1 MYFSNILKGTI
12 LCGYLTHIWFIIGV
26 RTLYQV
32 LKKRPW
38 GPNYVRIYEST
49 KSAKKLC
56 KDYESTKTNMYIIPS
71 KLFVALRSIP

>member
-49 KSAKKLC
+49 KSAKKI
-56 KDYESTKTNMYIIPS
+56 M
-71 KLFVALRSIP
+71 